1 MRNIAVDVSLLALK
15 NVSHWFVT
23 SKTLKKL
30 DEVMLANKDTDFS
43 FINSNI
49 VGFFGNN
56 MV

>member
-1 MRNIAVDVSLLALK
+1 MRKIAVDVSLLALK

-30 DEVMLANKDTDFS
+30 DEVMLANKDTDFN

>member
-23 SKTLKKL
+23 RKTLKKL
-30 DEVMLANKDTDFS
+30 DEVMLANKDTDFN